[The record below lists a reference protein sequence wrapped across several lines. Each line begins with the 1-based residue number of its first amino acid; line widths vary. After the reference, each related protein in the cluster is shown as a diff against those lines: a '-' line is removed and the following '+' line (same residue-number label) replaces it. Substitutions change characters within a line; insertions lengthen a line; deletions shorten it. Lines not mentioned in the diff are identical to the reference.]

1 MLSLQPLTRLPGA
14 KIVFFNLRHQL
25 TTVQAVLTEEEGIVS
40 QNMLRWAEGIARE
53 SIVLVEGVV
62 QEPAGQPEVKS
73 ATVHNVEIKVE
84 KVCPP

>member
-1 MLSLQPLTRLPGA
+1 MRFPGA
-14 KIVFFNLRHQL
+14 KIVFLTLRHQL
-25 TTVQAVLTEEEGIVS
+25 TTVQAVLTEEEGSVS

-53 SIVLVEGVV
+53 SIILVEGVV

-73 ATVHNVEIKVE
+73 TTVHNVEIKVE